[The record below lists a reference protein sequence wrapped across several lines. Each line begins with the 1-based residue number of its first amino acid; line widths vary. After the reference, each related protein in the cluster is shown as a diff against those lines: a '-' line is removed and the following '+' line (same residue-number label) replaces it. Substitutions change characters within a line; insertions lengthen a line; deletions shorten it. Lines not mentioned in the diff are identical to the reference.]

1 MPDLLTQ
8 IRKPVE
14 EEFNDF
20 TAVFGNALDAEEG
33 LLKMVTDHVRQRG
46 GKRMR
51 PLLVLLMVKALQ
63 EAKHG
68 SIVKEVLKARDA
80 IMQKTAFP
88 QSALHAATAL
98 ELLHTASLI
107 HDDVVDESME
117 RRGQESVNASF
128 NNTTAVLSGDF
139 ILSTAL
145 NEISKTGDIRMVS
158 VVARLGQTLSR
169 GELQQLD
176 FVSDTD
182 LTEKKYFEIISKK
195 TASLF
200 EACCYLAALAVD
212 CNDDD
217 LRAACIFGHNAGI
230 IFQIRD
236 DIFDYVSDALT
247 IGKPVGNDMR
257 EGKLTLPVLH
267 ALLKEPADS
276 EMLVLAKKVK
286 QRNAS
291 EEDIRSLI
299 DFAIANGGIDYAR
312 QKMREYADKCY
323 AFINRYVAD
332 ESLNT
337 ALKHYVAYV
346 EGRDM

>member
-1 MPDLLTQ
+1 MPDLLTL

-20 TAVFGNALDAEEG
+20 TAIFNAALDAEEG

-51 PLLVLLMVKALQ
+51 PILVLLMVKALQ
-63 EAKHG
+63 QAKHG
-68 SIVKEVLKARDA
+68 KIIKGMLKARDT
-80 IMQKTAFP
+80 IMQKDSFP
-88 QSALHAATAL
+88 ASAQHAATAL

-117 RRGQESVNASF
+117 RRGQASVNASF

-139 ILSTAL
+139 VLSTAL
-145 NEISKTGDIRMVS
+145 NEISKTDDIRMVS

-212 CNDDD
+212 VNEED
-217 LRAACIFGHNAGI
+217 LREACLFGHNAGI

-236 DIFDYVSDALT
+236 DIFDYVSDAKT

-267 ALLKEPADS
+267 ALLQEPLGS
-276 EMLVLAKKVK
+276 EMLTLAKKVK

-291 EEDIRSLI
+291 EDDIQRLI
-299 DFAIANGGIDYAR
+299 DFAIDNGGIDYAR

-323 AFINRYVAD
+323 LFVEKNVEDRLLAA
-332 ESLNT
+332 
-337 ALKHYVAYV
+337 ALRHYVAYV